1 MKWPWRKPTAPR
13 ADLVQIAVLEY
24 ELFGIEPK
32 PGTLAAALVG
42 LNDFSAAVAAGVI
55 DFPPGTPRREMD
67 VFRTVWER
75 NDANSFPFQKADGT
89 IEIVC
94 RDSSAARIGHQDN
107 GA

>member
-1 MKWPWRKPTAPR
+1 MKWPWRRLQVPR
-13 ADLVQIAVLEY
+13 ADPVRIAVLEY

-42 LNDFSAAVAAGVI
+42 LSRFSGAMAAGAI
-55 DFPPGTPRREMD
+55 DFPPGTSRREMD
-67 VFRTVWER
+67 LFRAVWER
-75 NDANSFPFQKADGT
+75 NAANSFPFQKADGS

-94 RDSSAARIGHQDN
+94 QDPSAAHVEHRGN